1 MSSPSNSR
9 TTSVYGGAGGR
20 GTRIS
25 SSSAR
30 APHSSPGRFNRGDAV
45 DSPATGKASMQ
56 NLNNRLAS
64 YLEKVH
70 LLETSNADLER
81 KISDWNESRIDVT
94 FDHSVFQ
101 DTINDLKD
109 EIRSITED
117 NAAAI
122 LRVDNAKLAAEDFK
136 LKYDNELAMRR
147 SIDADIDNLRK
158 ILDEFSL
165 SRSDLEV
172 QIETL
177 NEELIMLKRSHQEE
191 LSQVS
196 DELGAQGNV
205 SSDVPAPS
213 MDLARDIDEIRK
225 KYENMAEKNR
235 QEMVTWSES
244 KINTV
249 QREVVTHNEELQSS
263 ITELKELTSS
273 FQRLKIELQT
283 LLSTKSALAEELKS
297 THDRYGDQLDRLQT
311 NVTDKE
317 DLLSQFH
324 AKIANNKQEY
334 DALLDVKSILE
345 REIEGFRELMRGVES
360 PVKESQKATTKPIA
374 VVVETV
380 VNETVV
386 KNSKP
391 DVDEKK

>member
-25 SSSAR
+25 SSSA
-30 APHSSPGRFNRGDAV
+30 PHSSSGRFNRGDAV

-81 KISDWNESRIDVT
+81 KISDWNESRNDVT

-101 DTINDLKD
+101 DTINDLKN

-122 LRVDNAKLAAEDFK
+122 LRVDNAKLAADDFK

-165 SRSDLEV
+165 SRSELEM

-177 NEELIMLKRSHQEE
+177 NEELIMLKKSHQEE

-283 LLSTKSALAEELKS
+283 LLSTKSALAEELKG
-297 THDRYGDQLDRLQT
+297 THDRYGDQLARLQT
-311 NVTDKE
+311 AVTDKE

-345 REIEGFRELMRGVES
+345 RDIEQFRNLMRDVES
-360 PVKESQKATTKPIA
+360 EPQPQKVTTKPIA
-374 VVVETV
+374 VVETV